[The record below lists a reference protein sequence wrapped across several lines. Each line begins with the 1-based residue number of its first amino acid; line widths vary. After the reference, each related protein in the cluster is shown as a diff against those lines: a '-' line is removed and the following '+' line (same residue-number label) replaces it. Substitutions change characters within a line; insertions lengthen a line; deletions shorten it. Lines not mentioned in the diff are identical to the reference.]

1 MSDEI
6 LRTANTSLKC
16 RPLMER
22 LESSLS
28 HSSADLATAIPAE
41 RLSEMNRDFRECQA
55 GMRRHEL
62 WQPEKKFMAY
72 LEAMAEA
79 FMALDDDNVS
89 TLKSKDGEAVL
100 DGLLIFKD
108 RPSHHSLAQDLRSW
122 MTKMSGT
129 MAVADLIDLSIEA
142 AKADVSDLTKLASVM
157 ERCNGLKVSADED
170 IAHVA
175 SLLVTSL
182 RALVIEARERDLII

>member
-1 MSDEI
+1 M
-6 LRTANTSLKC
+6 
-16 RPLMER
+16 
-22 LESSLS
+22 
-28 HSSADLATAIPAE
+28 
-41 RLSEMNRDFRECQA
+41 
-55 GMRRHEL
+55 
-62 WQPEKKFMAY
+62 PEKKFMAY

-89 TLKSKDGEAVL
+89 TLKSKDVEAVL